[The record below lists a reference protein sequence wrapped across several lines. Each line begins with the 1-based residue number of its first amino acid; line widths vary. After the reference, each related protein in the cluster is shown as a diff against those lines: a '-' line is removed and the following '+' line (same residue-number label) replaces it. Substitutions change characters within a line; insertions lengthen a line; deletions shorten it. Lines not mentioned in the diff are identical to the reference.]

1 MYAILSVG
9 CGSDEESKF
18 IIMEYYGGSK
28 KDKPIILVG
37 KGVTFDTGGINL
49 KSSNGLFGMNMD
61 MSGGA
66 SVIHT
71 LALVAKMKLKKNVV
85 AIIPSVENMASGKS
99 YRPGDIIHSMSGK
112 NIEILNTDAEGR
124 VILADALTYAKKY
137 KPEVV
142 IDVYSSDKDLKQL
155 LDHNVFCVDPMKNIR
170 VDTKQFLQE
179 FLFAPTLM
187 LDYLALI
194 GDSSDNIPGVAG
206 IWPKKASDLIKQYGS
221 LDAIYAH
228 VEELTPDLKQ
238 KLSEQREIAYMSRDL
253 VNLHLIPW
261 FSTSLSDLKCV
272 IDFERYKQV
281 LVKDFQFSSLEKT
294 LDEMR
299 KKFIMPQQS
308 SLF

>member
-1 MYAILSVG
+1 MKKLFILDWSWFLYRAYYAFPPLTNS
-9 CGSDEESKF
+9 E
-18 IIMEYYGGSK
+18 
-28 KDKPIILVG
+28 
-37 KGVTFDTGGINL
+37 GINVNVVYGFVRMIL
-49 KSSNGLFGMNMD
+49 KILAEKPDYF
-61 MSGGA
+61 
-66 SVIHT
+66 VIAWDSPSKTHRHESFPEYKANRKKMEDDFKHQIPLT
-71 LALVAKMKLKKNVV
+71 WKVVEDMKL
-85 AIIPSVENMASGKS
+85 PSLIF
-99 YRPGDIIHSMSGK
+99 PGYEADDIIATLVTTFKS
-112 NIEILNTDAEGR
+112 D
-124 VILADALTYAKKY
+124 
-137 KPEVV
+137 PEVV